1 MHFKRVISE
10 RDKYQ
15 TLAML
20 KCNVDLINLNTRSS
34 ELSKTSVNSVRYNA
48 AKVDKIV
55 KTITIDSSHI
65 KWIAIQE

>member
-15 TLAML
+15 MLAML
-20 KCNVDLINLNTRSS
+20 KCNIDLINSSTRFLELN
-34 ELSKTSVNSVRYNA
+34 KTSVNSVKYIA
-48 AKVDKIV
+48 TKVDKIT
-55 KTITIDSSHI
+55 KTTTRDSSLI